1 MKKVF
6 CHNLFV
12 RIFNIFF
19 VLFGFWTL
27 YLNLCDKEKNSV
39 FIIISVIFIL
49 FFVILSSYGF
59 KKIQI
64 DEISII
70 YRNLFFK
77 KKIIKIQEIKD
88 IIFCRSNAEKYVEI
102 KYENQIVRIE
112 YSNKKVEDEFKKI
125 LQKVLTNQHNEK

>member
-12 RIFNIFF
+12 RIFNVFF
-19 VLFGFWTL
+19 VLLGFWNL

-49 FFVILSSYGF
+49 FLVILSSYGF

-102 KYENQIVRIE
+102 KYENQIVRI
-112 YSNKKVEDEFKKI
+112 KK
-125 LQKVLTNQHNEK
+125 

>member
-12 RIFNIFF
+12 RIFNVFF
-19 VLFGFWTL
+19 VLLGFWNL

-49 FFVILSSYGF
+49 FLVILSSYGF

-64 DEISII
+64 DEISLFTEI
-70 YRNLFFK
+70 YFLKRK
-77 KKIIKIQEIKD
+77 
-88 IIFCRSNAEKYVEI
+88 S
-102 KYENQIVRIE
+102 
-112 YSNKKVEDEFKKI
+112 
-125 LQKVLTNQHNEK
+125 

>member
-1 MKKVF
+1 M
-6 CHNLFV
+6 
-12 RIFNIFF
+12 
-19 VLFGFWTL
+19 
-27 YLNLCDKEKNSV
+27 DS
-39 FIIISVIFIL
+39 
-49 FFVILSSYGF
+49 

-125 LQKVLTNQHNEK
+125 LQKVLTNQHYEK